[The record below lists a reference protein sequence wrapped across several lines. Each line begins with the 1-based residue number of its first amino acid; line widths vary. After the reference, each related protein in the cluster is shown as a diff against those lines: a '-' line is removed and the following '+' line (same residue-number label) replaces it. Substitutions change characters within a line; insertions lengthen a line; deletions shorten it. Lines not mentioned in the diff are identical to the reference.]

1 MKILTALLLSSA
13 LLAAGQVA
21 AQGTAATL
29 QDLDGKVLMN
39 KGSGLVSG
47 KSGTALVDGD
57 RIVTL
62 DKSGAKIIFP
72 DGCGVTL
79 QENMIFVINSQ
90 LGCKALPV
98 ASNPPPAAVSGLT
111 AGQELFIGVAWVGAG
126 AGTVNAVVNRN
137 GYGRNGRCRNGRDD
151 CPVSRD

>member
-1 MKILTALLLSSA
+1 MKIVTALLMTSA
-13 LLAAGQVA
+13 LMTVGQAA

-29 QDLDGKVLMN
+29 QDINGKVLMN

-47 KSGTALVDGD
+47 RAGTALVDGD

-62 DKSGAKIIFP
+62 DKSGARVVFP

-79 QENMIFVINSQ
+79 QENMIFVVNSQ

-98 ASNPPPAAVSGLT
+98 ASNPPPAAPAATTGLT
-111 AGQELFIGVAWVGAG
+111 TTQGFIIVGIAVLG
-126 AGTVNAVVNRN
+126 AAIMIGPGGSDTT
-137 GYGRNGRCRNGRDD
+137 
-151 CPVSRD
+151 PISSQ

>member
-1 MKILTALLLSSA
+1 MKIVTALLMTSA
-13 LLAAGQVA
+13 LMTVGQAA

-29 QDLDGKVLMN
+29 QDMNGKVLMN

-47 KSGTALVDGD
+47 RAGTALVDGD

-62 DKSGAKIIFP
+62 DKSGARVVFP

-79 QENMIFVINSQ
+79 QENMIFVVNSE

-98 ASNPPPAAVSGLT
+98 ASNPPPAAPAALAATTGLT
-111 AGQELFIGVAWVGAG
+111 TTQGLIIGGIVVLGAAIMIG
-126 AGTVNAVVNRN
+126 PGGSDTT
-137 GYGRNGRCRNGRDD
+137 
-151 CPVSRD
+151 PISSQ

>member
-1 MKILTALLLSSA
+1 MNFLPSDKGNMKIRIVLLLTS
-13 LLAAGQVA
+13 LLTVVGQA
-21 AQGTAATL
+21 TAQDTAATL
-29 QDLDGKVLMN
+29 QDMNGKVLMN

-47 KSGTALVDGD
+47 KAGTALADGD

-62 DKSGAKIIFP
+62 DKSGARIVFP

-98 ASNPPPAAVSGLT
+98 ASNPPPPATGLT
-111 AGQELFIGVAWVGAG
+111 PGQGAMIGAAYVGGG
-126 AGTVNAVVNRN
+126 AIIGNTVFNHNRHDN
-137 GYGRNGRCRNGRDD
+137 R
-151 CPVSRD
+151 PISSQ